1 MASSAPTAGSCLN
14 RLVPYEIRYL
24 TVDLT
29 MHIEKGRSVLAD
41 FVSAFVNV
49 SPDFFGFFSNYDVNV
64 KLCTYSGV
72 HVFV

>member
-14 RLVPYEIRYL
+14 RLVPCL

-29 MHIEKGRSVLAD
+29 MHIEKGRSVLVN
-41 FVSAFVNV
+41 FVSPFVNV
-49 SPDFFGFFSNYDVNV
+49 SPYFFGFCSNYNVNV
-64 KLCTYSGV
+64 KLCTCSGV